1 MNHPIAPLPRM
12 VIAGGSGFIGRALT
26 EYWSNQG
33 YDILILGRTSKTN
46 TRSRQIPSEG
56 GSVRTVTW
64 DAQSVGEWWRE
75 LEGAT
80 ALVNLAG
87 RTVDCRPSP
96 ENLAEVLCSRVDSTR
111 VLGEALSRCVQP
123 PKAWVQ
129 ASTLA
134 GYADL
139 GDEWVEE
146 SAPKGQGFLADVC
159 HRWEAV
165 HLAGCPAPTRSVL
178 LRIGMVLGTQ
188 GGALAALARLT
199 RWGLGGAAGSGRQ
212 WMSWIHLA
220 DMVSLIDH
228 AATRPNYSGPF
239 NACAPAP
246 VTNAEFMRVLRG
258 VLGRPWCP
266 NAPTFAVKLGA
277 WMMGTNPEL
286 ALTGWRGRPKRALE
300 AGFRFAHPELRPALR
315 QLLAATP

>member
-1 MNHPIAPLPRM
+1 M

-26 EYWSNQG
+26 EHWSKQG
-33 YDILILGRTSKTN
+33 YECIILGRAQTSGSPQSHHN
-46 TRSRQIPSEG
+46 G

-64 DAQSVGEWWRE
+64 DARSLGDWWHG
-75 LEGAT
+75 LDGAT

-87 RTVDCRPSP
+87 RTVDCRPTR
-96 ENLAEVLCSRVDSTR
+96 ENMAEILRSRVDSTQ
-111 VLGEALSRCVQP
+111 VLGEALARCARP
-123 PKAWVQ
+123 PNAWIQ

-139 GDEWVEE
+139 GDGWVDE
-146 SAPKGQGFLADVC
+146 SAPQGQGFLADVC
-159 HRWEAV
+159 HRWEAA
-165 HLAGCPAPTRSVL
+165 HQSGCPHQTRSVV
-178 LRIGMVLGTQ
+178 LRIGMVLGTE

-212 WMSWIHLA
+212 WISWIHLA

-228 AATRPNYSGPF
+228 AATRPNFRGPF
-239 NACAPAP
+239 NACAPSP

-258 VLGRPWCP
+258 ALRRPWCP
-266 NAPTFAVKLGA
+266 SAPTFAVKLGA

-286 ALTGWRGRPKRALE
+286 ALTGWRGKPKRALE
-300 AGFRFAHPELRPALR
+300 AGFRFAHPDLQPALR
-315 QLLAATP
+315 HLLASPS